1 MKWRNITVKQLRK
14 LVRKI
19 SLEPSKSKRRAPEP
33 VFWYYVNGK
42 KVDRIY
48 HFFPHPETFQTPA
61 SSRPHAHQIE
71 NCNIHRGARVDA
83 LLITLAANELWPNM
97 PEA

>member
-1 MKWRNITVKQLRK
+1 MKWRNITAKQLRK

-42 KVDRIY
+42 KVLRVTLPNISGGSGSVSTGFIKHIQLNLRLDTRQFEDLVECPLTSEDY
-48 HFFPHPETFQTPA
+48 ET
-61 SSRPHAHQIE
+61 I
-71 NCNIHRGARVDA
+71 I
-83 LLITLAANELWPNM
+83 
-97 PEA
+97 